1 MSTRRT
7 VRAAVAVLCLL
18 ATAAPAT
25 AAAAPTPASAPP
37 IEATAPVE
45 ALLIGDSVMHGM
57 AQSYSA
63 SARALLAARHS
74 FLLESAGCRRLIT
87 TSCRILPAPAPT
99 NAITVLKARAGR
111 YNRVLVIGAGYN
123 DSTTGAAG
131 VGAAVDAIVA
141 EARRQGIGAIIWLT
155 YREAGASRS
164 RFRAHNNLLRQKL
177 AVYPD
182 LHLADWA
189 ATSAFMPSSW
199 FSADGIHLGGSAASG
214 MAKLIADT
222 IDRVPSLRDR
232 CAPWNWVGFPSPTA
246 APLTGVAPGATLHTL
261 AIPVRVA
268 DTRTMAGKLGAG
280 KVLPI
285 IIGGSNGV
293 PTDATA
299 AVVTV
304 TAVRPCATLAVTAYP
319 CDGGPPLA
327 SMLNAAKGAIV
338 AGSAIVRL
346 GPGGTLCLRVSQPT
360 DLLVDVTG
368 WVGGSAGLLTMS
380 DTPTRLVDTRS
391 GAPQLAAVPQTS
403 LTAGQHLTID
413 LDGLAVIDSATGAVT
428 VNLTALTP
436 AAAGFLTVSPGG
448 CGGAVPTTSTLNVV
462 AGRPLSAATTV
473 GLIDGTL
480 CVYTSVPTD
489 IALDLQARHGDTG
502 GVLEVAAPIRL
513 ADTRGATMVGADHV
527 LEISPA
533 APPSG
538 AAVSLPAAP
547 LGAVLSV
554 VAIRPTIAT
563 EVFVGPCSGEVGAF
577 QLIVAAGATTANRIT
592 VPIDE
597 SLGAWCVVA
606 STPTH
611 IVVDLEAWV
620 AGLPV

>member
-1 MSTRRT
+1 MSRTRRT
-7 VRAAVAVLCLL
+7 WRAAVAAVCLL
-18 ATAAPAT
+18 ATAAPAAV
-25 AAAAPTPASAPP
+25 AAGPAPATPP

-99 NAITVLKARAGR
+99 NAMTVLKARAGR

-123 DSTTGAAG
+123 DPTTGTTG

-164 RFRAHNNLLRQKL
+164 RFRAHNNVLRQKL

-189 ATSAFMPSSW
+189 ATSAFMPTSW

-232 CAPWNWVGFPSPTA
+232 CAPWNVGGFPAPTD
-246 APLTGVAPGATLHTL
+246 APATAVVSGGIHTL
-261 AIPVRVA
+261 PAPVRLA
-268 DTRTMAGKLGAG
+268 DTRSMSGKIGAG
-280 KVLPI
+280 KVLPVI
-285 IIGGSNGV
+285 VAGANGV
-293 PTDATA
+293 PADAA
-299 AVVTV
+299 GAIVTI
-304 TAVRPCATLAVTAYP
+304 TAVRPCANVAVTAYP
-319 CDGGPPLA
+319 CEGGPPLA
-327 SMLNAAKGAIV
+327 SMLNAAKGTIV

-346 GPGGTLCLRVSQPT
+346 GAGALCLLVSQPT
-360 DLLVDVTG
+360 DLLVDLTG
-368 WVGGSAGLLTMS
+368 WVQSLNGEMTVVGSPL
-380 DTPTRLVDTRS
+380 RLVDTRA
-391 GAPQLAAVPQTS
+391 GETQATTVPQAP
-403 LTAGQHLTID
+403 LTAGQQLTVG
-413 LDGLAVIDSATGAVT
+413 LDGVIGITEETTAVT
-428 VNLTALTP
+428 VNLIARAPST
-436 AAAGFLTVSPGG
+436 AGFLSLTPGA
-448 CGGAVPTTSTLNVV
+448 CGAAVPTTSTLNVAAGIDV
-462 AGRPLSAATTV
+462 AAATTV
-473 GLIDGTL
+473 GLTDSAV
-480 CVYTSVPTD
+480 CVYSSVATD
-489 IALDLQARHGDTG
+489 ITLDLQAVHG
-502 GVLEVAAPIRL
+502 APAGPLVIGTPMRL
-513 ADTRGATMVGADHV
+513 ADTRGGTLVGPEHV
-527 LEISPA
+527 LEIDPA

-538 AAVSLPAAP
+538 VATTLPEVP
-547 LGAVLSV
+547 MGAVLSI
-554 VAIRPTIAT
+554 VAVGPAAAT
-563 EVFVGPCSGEVGAF
+563 EVFVGPCSAEAGAP
-577 QLIVAAGATTANRIT
+577 QLLVAAGAITANRIT

-597 SLGAWCVVA
+597 LVGPWCVTA
-606 STPTH
+606 TAPTH

-620 AGLPV
+620 ADLLL